1 MDFQE
6 SCSAILLALS
16 FLNRKYLSEL
26 KVMKFFVQ
34 FSKYLIKFIIN
45 ISFYYFK
52 SITFMFAIYKTL
64 FFTNV
69 IPSIIQLLLTFHYS
83 FDYIWDVYLLVVI
96 YSSLLFGF
104 PYFLFKF
111 NNERIYK
118 NCINAEL
125 NFFFIVL
132 FFCFFEIQNSVVFL
146 SNLYYFDLHILRKKA
161 FLDQNEYLR
170 QSHSFTEKALKDLS
184 AFVRENY
191 DENILKIKSRNR

>member
-1 MDFQE
+1 MNFRTFVIFFHYCRFLQDILKVIKKKLIKFILLINFRKTMDFQE

-125 NFFFIVL
+125 NFFYCLVFL
-132 FFCFFEIQNSVVFL
+132 FF
-146 SNLYYFDLHILRKKA
+146 
-161 FLDQNEYLR
+161 
-170 QSHSFTEKALKDLS
+170 
-184 AFVRENY
+184 
-191 DENILKIKSRNR
+191 